1 MPPTGR
7 ETNVQKVWPE
17 NNSYLSDVTHKYLWN
32 THPKYF
38 LTFLQKENQVDYTV
52 TEYIHIF
59 HTTAFNVAVMNAL
72 QYLYHYFILMQ
83 HSKHCDIIQDQKKA
97 ILGKLYKIIF
107 NKLDV
112 SPYAVCIY
120 EILIFYIVYS

>member
-17 NNSYLSDVTHKYLWN
+17 NNSYLSDVTH
-32 THPKYF
+32 KYF

-59 HTTAFNVAVMNAL
+59 HTTAFNAAVMSAL
-72 QYLYHYFILMQ
+72 QYLYHYFILIQ
-83 HSKHCDIIQDQKKA
+83 HSKHCNIIQDQKKA
-97 ILGKLYKIIF
+97 ILGKLYKRIF